1 PAVALAHLDDYEN
14 ACKSYEQ
21 ALTLE
26 RDNPL
31 IHLNYSIVLYNNGE
45 MRAAGKQFQL
55 FKSKTQTHR
64 PTNPDL
70 RWSQWQEDW
79 ALPYRWGRRGRRG
92 RGGERKVPVRNGGR

>member
-1 PAVALAHLDDYEN
+1 MCVFCLPAVALAHLDDYEN

-21 ALTLE
+21 ALTLDRYIMYNTTGPTVSYIQPPPS

-64 PTNPDL
+64 PTNPD
-70 RWSQWQEDW
+70 SEVYDQ
-79 ALPYRWGRRGRRG
+79 
-92 RGGERKVPVRNGGR
+92 